1 VLSSEVKFGEDEE
14 EVLESDAC
22 FGIGIE
28 MVELCV
34 VVAELEEEHV
44 FSHDS
49 NCMLIELDVRILR
62 SERNSHGENID
73 R

>member
-1 VLSSEVKFGEDEE
+1 VLSSDVKFGEDEE

-22 FGIGIE
+22 FVIGIE

-49 NCMLIELDVRILR
+49 NCMLIEC
-62 SERNSHGENID
+62 
-73 R
+73 

>member
-1 VLSSEVKFGEDEE
+1 VLSSDVKFGEDEE

-49 NCMLIELDVRILR
+49 NCMLIELDVIEYYVVRIAM
-62 SERNSHGENID
+62 EKI
-73 R
+73 

>member
-49 NCMLIELDVRILR
+49 NCMLIELDVIEYYVVRIAM
-62 SERNSHGENID
+62 EKI
-73 R
+73 

>member
-1 VLSSEVKFGEDEE
+1 MLSSDVKVGEDEE

-22 FGIGIE
+22 FGIGSE

-49 NCMLIELDVRILR
+49 NCMLIELDVRKYYVVKEIAM
-62 SERNSHGENID
+62 EKI
-73 R
+73 